1 MNRCDRCGEEIN
13 SPGLCVDCLD
23 NLCGENSEEEIAR
36 PELSFPR
43 TKEPESSDEELRNQS
58 ERV

>member
-23 NLCGENSEEEIAR
+23 DLCGEIPGEDTLIAHANPSPRESE
-36 PELSFPR
+36 P
-43 TKEPESSDEELRNQS
+43 SDEELRNQS